1 MQGCVGCK
9 TCSLEPVTSSCCRR
23 APHDRPSARAGSR
36 TRAAGG
42 KLWQGGESS
51 CKGPGGA
58 MDAVQCPCICQKR
71 TGLKYQEER
80 PRLLG
85 RLGTGLE
92 LQ

>member
-1 MQGCVGCK
+1 MADSV
-9 TCSLEPVTSSCCRR
+9 LELGHTPELLGESC
-23 APHDRPSARAGSR
+23 DK
-36 TRAAGG
+36 GG
-42 KLWQGGESS
+42 QGGESS
-51 CKGPGGA
+51 YKGPGGA
-58 MDAVQCPCICQKR
+58 MDAVQCPCICQRR